1 VTRKGGLLDRVAML
15 ERMLRP
21 TPVVRVADD
30 RLDLFAKL
38 EFLNGLGSLKD
49 RPALWILKRAIERG
63 EIGTGTTLVESSSG
77 NFSRALALFASML
90 DLDFIP
96 VIDPNTSPLL
106 EASLGAQ
113 CARVVKVSEPDDAGG
128 YLKCRLQMVRALLA
142 EIPGAYWPNQYGNTD
157 AIDAH
162 YRLTAG
168 EIVEALPSVDY
179 VFVAVSTA
187 GTIAGVSRRL
197 KEHDPRVKIVA
208 VDSEGSVIFGH
219 PPRPRRIPGLGS
231 SIRPALLQHA
241 LIDDVVIVPE
251 AETIGACH
259 ELLERHGL
267 FVGGSSGSCY
277 AAIRRYFAGETT
289 RVRPRVLFL
298 CCDGGAGYLH
308 NVFDR
313 LGLAPGEAPA
323 SGAGSRAAGAS
334 PGRPVAVSGP

>member
-1 VTRKGGLLDRVAML
+1 MTAESRLLDRVAIL
-15 ERMLRP
+15 TRMLRP
-21 TPVVRVADD
+21 TPIVRVADD
-30 RLDLFAKL
+30 RVDLFAKL
-38 EFLNGLGSLKD
+38 EFLNGLASLKD

-63 EIGTGTTLVESSSG
+63 EVGPGTTLVESSSG
-77 NFSRALALFASML
+77 NFGRALALFAAML

-96 VIDPNTSPLL
+96 VIDPNASPLL
-106 EASLGAQ
+106 EASLEAQ
-113 CARVVKVSEPDDAGG
+113 CARVVKVCEPDDAGG
-128 YLKCRLQMVRALLA
+128 YLKSRLRMVRTLLA
-142 EIPGAYWPNQYGNTD
+142 EIPGAYWPNQYGNVD

-162 YRLTAG
+162 YRLTGG

-219 PPRPRRIPGLGS
+219 PPKPRRIPGLGS

-251 AETIGACH
+251 AEAIRACH

-277 AAIRRYFAGETT
+277 AAIGRYFAGTT
-289 RVRPRVLFL
+289 PVVRPRVLFL
-298 CCDGGAGYLH
+298 CCDSGAGYLH

-313 LGLAPGEAPA
+313 LGSARAEVPSTGAAPR
-323 SGAGSRAAGAS
+323 GSGAS
-334 PGRPVAVSGP
+334 PRLPVAVGRR